1 MKKTFDR
8 IPDTDFSLKGF
19 RFKEE
24 QDFSSI
30 EFTQF
35 HDVYYNTGI
44 EELLKFLNLN
54 HIFPIRNCGRELW
67 SWMQKLSWL
76 YGWTSSGN

>member
-8 IPDTDFSLKGF
+8 IPNTDFSLKGF
-19 RFKEE
+19 RFKEG

-54 HIFPIRNCGRELW
+54 HIFPIRNCGREL
-67 SWMQKLSWL
+67 
-76 YGWTSSGN
+76 